1 MSTLAVIAPG
11 RIGRKIERRGC
22 ALILSTDPWQGPPWL
37 HERVSERPAMIPASL
52 GGWVRAHRSLVE
64 AMAYAALAVLACLLG
79 LVGLWSLFSVLPMPV
94 SPWWSLATGLP
105 ACVLVVFRRKAPIP
119 LLWVALALFVVDL
132 LTVGGVVTL
141 IVVLDLLYAATVA
154 ASAPTRRRLLIG
166 IAIGVVA
173 TTAAALTRTGDPRVA
188 VLIGLQ
194 LGALAG
200 MDYWYATAVAQANEL
215 VVLHRARAEE
225 AERRSAL
232 ERAEAVRSERE
243 QMAREL
249 HDLVAGDV
257 SAIAIRASA
266 ALSIDNAPDA
276 DRAALRAVRES
287 SLQAHQALRSM
298 IAVLRAGTGEVAARR
313 RGSLPEL
320 VADAQ
325 RHGLTVTLDDAL
337 PDGIPSPVDQAVTRI
352 VQEALTNCV
361 RHAAGARVDV
371 RLDADGG
378 EVRVRVDS
386 RGGAPA
392 PVAPVRGNGWG
403 LDLLRERARALGG
416 TVDAGPA
423 DDGWSVRARLPV
435 EVPA

>member
-1 MSTLAVIAPG
+1 
-11 RIGRKIERRGC
+11 
-22 ALILSTDPWQGPPWL
+22 
-37 HERVSERPAMIPASL
+37 MIPASVA
-52 GGWVRAHRSLVE
+52 GWVRAHRSLVE
-64 AMAYAALAVLACLLG
+64 ALAYAALAVLACVLG
-79 LVGLWSLFSVLPMPV
+79 LVGLWSLFLLLPEPV
-94 SPWWSLATGLP
+94 SSWWSLAIGLP
-105 ACVLVVFRRKAPIP
+105 ACVLVAFRRRAPIP
-119 LLWVALALFVVDL
+119 LLGVALALFVVDL

-141 IVVLDLLYAATVA
+141 IVVLDLLYAATLA
-154 ASAPTRRRLLIG
+154 ASAATRRRILIG
-166 IAIGVVA
+166 IAIAVGA
-173 TTAAALTRTGDPRVA
+173 TTVAALVRSDDPRVGI
-188 VLIGLQ
+188 LIGLQ

-215 VVLHRARAEE
+215 VRLHRARAED
-225 AERRSAL
+225 AERRAAL

-257 SAIAIRASA
+257 SAIAIRAEA
-266 ALSIDNAPDA
+266 ALSIDNSPDA

-298 IAVLRAGTGEVAARR
+298 ISVLRAGDGEVAARR

-337 PDGIPSPVDQAVTRI
+337 PPRIPSPVDHAVTRI
-352 VQEALTNCV
+352 VQEALSNCV

-371 RLDADGG
+371 RLDADGD
-378 EVRVRVDS
+378 EVRVQVDS
-386 RGGAPA
+386 RGGAPVSA
-392 PVAPVRGNGWG
+392 APVRGNGWG
-403 LDLLRERARALGG
+403 LDLLRERSRALGG
-416 TVDAGPA
+416 TFDAGPV
-423 DDGWSVRARLPV
+423 DDGWSVRARIPV

>member
-1 MSTLAVIAPG
+1 MPTS
-11 RIGRKIERRGC
+11 
-22 ALILSTDPWQGPPWL
+22 
-37 HERVSERPAMIPASL
+37 PA
-52 GGWVRAHRSLVE
+52 GWVRAHRSLLE
-64 AMAYAALAVLACLLG
+64 AFAYAALAVLACVLG
-79 LVGLWSLFSVLPMPV
+79 LVGLWSLLSVFPAPV

-105 ACVLVVFRRKAPIP
+105 ACALVVFRRKAPLP
-119 LLWVALALFVVDL
+119 LLGVALALFVVDL

-154 ASAPTRRRLLIG
+154 ASAPTRRRILIG
-166 IAIGVVA
+166 IAVAVVA
-173 TTAAALTRTGDPRVA
+173 TTVAALLRSDDPRVGI
-188 VLIGLQ
+188 LIGLQ

-215 VVLHRARAEE
+215 VTLHRARAED

-232 ERAEAVRSERE
+232 ERAEAVRSDRE

-257 SAIAIRASA
+257 SAIAIRAEA
-266 ALSIDNAPDA
+266 ALSIDNTPEA

-298 IAVLRAGTGEVAARR
+298 IAVLRAGDAEVAARR
-313 RGSLPEL
+313 DGSLPEL

-337 PDGIPSPVDQAVTRI
+337 PDGIPLPVDQAVTRI

-371 RLDADGG
+371 RVDADGG

-386 RGGAPA
+386 SGGSPGTIAPL
-392 PVAPVRGNGWG
+392 RGNGWG

-435 EVPA
+435 EVPV

>member
-1 MSTLAVIAPG
+1 MT
-11 RIGRKIERRGC
+11 ERQ
-22 ALILSTDPWQGPPWL
+22 AL
-37 HERVSERPAMIPASL
+37 IPASVR
-52 GGWVRAHRSLVE
+52 GWVRAHRSL
-64 AMAYAALAVLACLLG
+64 ADAIGYAALAVLACALG
-79 LVGLWSLFSVLPMPV
+79 LVGVWSLFSVLPEPV
-94 SPWWSLATGLP
+94 SPWWSLATAFP
-105 ACVLVVFRRKAPIP
+105 ACALVIFRRKAPIP
-119 LLWVALALFVVDL
+119 LLCIALVIFVVDL
-132 LTVGGVVTL
+132 LTVGGVLTL
-141 IVVLDLLYAATVA
+141 IVVLDLLYAATVT
-154 ASAPTRRRLLIG
+154 ASASTRRRLLIG
-166 IAIGVVA
+166 IALAIVV
-173 TTAAALTRTGDPRVA
+173 TTAAALLRADDPRIA

-200 MDYWYATAVAQANEL
+200 TDYWYATAVAQANEL
-215 VVLHRARAEE
+215 VVLHRARAED

-257 SAIAIRASA
+257 SAIAIRAEA
-266 ALSIDNAPDA
+266 ALSIPDAPDA

-298 IAVLRAGTGEVAARR
+298 ISVLRAGDGEVAARR

-320 VADAQ
+320 VADAE

-337 PDGIPSPVDQAVTRI
+337 PPRIPSPVDQAVTRI

-371 RLDADGG
+371 GLDADGG
-378 EVRVRVDS
+378 EVRVRIDS
-386 RGGAPA
+386 RGGAPVTA
-392 PVAPVRGNGWG
+392 APVRGSGWG

-416 TVDAGPA
+416 SVDAGPV
-423 DDGWSVRARLPV
+423 DDGWSVRARIPV